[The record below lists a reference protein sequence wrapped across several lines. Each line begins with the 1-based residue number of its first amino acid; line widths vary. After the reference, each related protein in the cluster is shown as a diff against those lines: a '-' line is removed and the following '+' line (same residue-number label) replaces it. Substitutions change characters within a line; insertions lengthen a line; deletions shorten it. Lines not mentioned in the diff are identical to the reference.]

1 MARVTKDVVKRW
13 AANSVTK
20 NKRREIFTQIGGY
33 WSPHHVDEIAY
44 SFWSLGDNNLNLV
57 LLKRNNNTPPPPD
70 GQRMLSSFSTH
81 KIVFP
86 KVLYLQLRLIEFLV
100 IFISCEI
107 E

>member
-1 MARVTKDVVKRW
+1 MCFNLQCILVSVPSLSLSAGSGVSGEANGSGDQGCSKKRW

-20 NKRREIFTQIGGY
+20 NKRREIFTQMGGS

-70 GQRMLSSFSTH
+70 G
-81 KIVFP
+81 
-86 KVLYLQLRLIEFLV
+86 
-100 IFISCEI
+100 
-107 E
+107 